1 MALNNSVIY
10 YINYHIDVYSIW
22 RNTYMADIDWKSIWE
37 KALKNKEL
45 FPIKSVHNNT
55 VSVSCPTRF
64 SNTGKFSIDITP
76 SFNSASIVLELLVF
90 NDNLILSDLP
100 SSKENSKSNNLADLL
115 VQYELSNRI
124 MERFKINSSGF
135 DTEEEAEN
143 ALVDYINN
151 KATESGRMFDDKLDE
166 LNDLENSKKESYT
179 QIVESIRN
187 NRKYIF
193 TKVEN
198 ILNSH
203 YNWKSA
209 KNEQFDD
216 SAASF
221 YDANGNLAAVV
232 SLSDNFI
239 IVDLAKGITAKVS
252 MLQSDEEI
260 ESELTDDVA
269 NAQQVLADRELSQ
282 LKEVVATNNEPVA
295 EDPIDDAEDYYESLL
310 RRLTKL
316 ESLYIKRRLRR
327 I

>member
-1 MALNNSVIY
+1 MAE
-10 YINYHIDVYSIW
+10 
-22 RNTYMADIDWKSIWE
+22 IDWKSIWK

-143 ALVDYINN
+143 TLVDYINN

-193 TKVEN
+193 TKVES
-198 ILNSH
+198 ILKAH

-216 SAASF
+216 STASF

-316 ESLYIKRRLRR
+316 ESLYIKRRLHR

>member
-1 MALNNSVIY
+1 MAE
-10 YINYHIDVYSIW
+10 
-22 RNTYMADIDWKSIWE
+22 IDWKSVWE

-45 FPIKSVHNNT
+45 FPIKSVHNST
-55 VSVSCPTRF
+55 IAVSCPTRF

-90 NDNLILSDLP
+90 NDNLILSDLS
-100 SSKENSKSNNLADLL
+100 SSKENKNTNNLADLL

-135 DTEEEAEN
+135 DTEEDAEN

-193 TKVEN
+193 TKVES

-216 SAASF
+216 STASF
-221 YDANGNLAAVV
+221 YDANGNLSAVV

-252 MLQSDEEI
+252 MLQSDEDI

-269 NAQQVLADRELSQ
+269 NAQQVLADRELNQ
-282 LKEVVATNNEPVA
+282 LKEVVATNDEPVA
-295 EDPIDDAEDYYESLL
+295 EDPIDDAEDYYESLS

-316 ESLYIKRRLRR
+316 ESLYIKRKLHR

>member
-1 MALNNSVIY
+1 MAE
-10 YINYHIDVYSIW
+10 
-22 RNTYMADIDWKSIWE
+22 IDWKSIWK

-55 VSVSCPTRF
+55 VCVSCPTRF

-100 SSKENSKSNNLADLL
+100 SSKENNKSNNLADLL

-143 ALVDYINN
+143 TLVDYINN

-193 TKVEN
+193 TKVES
-198 ILNSH
+198 ILKAH

-252 MLQSDEEI
+252 MLQSDEDI

-269 NAQQVLADRELSQ
+269 NAQQVLADRELTQ

-316 ESLYIKRRLRR
+316 ESLYIKRRLHRT
-327 I
+327 

>member
-1 MALNNSVIY
+1 MAEL
-10 YINYHIDVYSIW
+10 
-22 RNTYMADIDWKSIWE
+22 DWKSIWE

-45 FPIKSVHNNT
+45 FPIKNVHNNT
-55 VSVSCPTRF
+55 VAVSCPTRF
-64 SNTGKFSIDITP
+64 SNSGKFSIDVTP

-100 SSKENSKSNNLADLL
+100 NNKSNNLADLL

-143 ALVDYINN
+143 ALIDYINN

-203 YNWKSA
+203 YNWRSA

-216 SAASF
+216 STASF
-221 YDANGNLAAVV
+221 YDANGNLSAVV

-239 IVDLAKGITAKVS
+239 IVDLAKGLTAKVS
-252 MLQSDEEI
+252 MLQSDEAI

-269 NAQQVLADRELSQ
+269 NAQQVLADRELNQ
-282 LKEVVATNNEPVA
+282 LKEVIATNNEPVA
-295 EDPIDDAEDYYESLL
+295 EDPIDNAEDYYESLL

-316 ESLYIKRRLRR
+316 ESLYIKRKLHRM
-327 I
+327 